1 MRWLLVVFAAQLLVD
16 VAVMAPGQPATSPL
30 VAALE
35 LGALFV
41 DAAVLL
47 MLARAGEL
55 TRAFVRGAVFVG
67 MSIDAWILLG
77 GLTYAPHDLEGVLAV
92 ASSAALVATS
102 VFAWIVLGREDVRAW
117 IFARWLRTRGYD
129 DVPVE
134 PAL

>member
-1 MRWLLVVFAAQLLVD
+1 MRWLLVVLAAQLLVD
-16 VAVMAPGQPATSPL
+16 VAVMALGRPATSPL

-47 MLARAGEL
+47 MLARASEL

-77 GLTYAPHDLEGVLAV
+77 GLTYAPRDLEGVLAV

-102 VFAWIVLGREDVRAW
+102 AFAWVVLGREDVRAW
-117 IFARWLRTRGYD
+117 IFARWLRARGYD
-129 DVPVE
+129 DA
-134 PAL
+134 PAGSAS